1 MRRILATT
9 YAVNPYKGS
18 ENGMGWNF
26 LLQIASHQEVIAI
39 TRRNNREDIER
50 YMQEFPD
57 ERYERMTFLYFDL
70 PYWMRF
76 WKKGGRGAMLYY
88 YLWQLYLP
96 FWVLTQKV
104 SYDIVHNVNFH
115 NDWTPTLL
123 WILGKPL
130 VWGPVGHHSK
140 IPKAFIKPIYGMK
153 AYVKDRAT
161 WALKKVFWN
170 LDPFLRA
177 GSIMSKKVLVM
188 NSDVQKRLSINASK
202 VVRLPSVATE
212 DNCGNFISKKGS
224 TFHLISVGRFVP
236 LKGFDVT
243 IRAFAHF
250 YHQLTTVQKEK
261 TSLTLVGSGPELP
274 LLEKIIKNCK
284 VEGRVK
290 IIQWIP
296 RNELMDIYRKA
307 DAFLFPSHEGAGM
320 VVAEAM
326 SFGLPVFCL
335 DNTGPGEF
343 INTNCGVM
351 VSPKRGYDSVV
362 KGLGNAMLRVFQNP
376 VLKKEMAQ
384 AARNRYLDFFT
395 WDSRAQVL
403 KEIYNQVSYEK
414 ESVLFS
420 PAK

>member
-140 IPKAFIKPIYGMK
+140 IPKAF
-153 AYVKDRAT
+153 A
-161 WALKKVFWN
+161 
-170 LDPFLRA
+170 
-177 GSIMSKKVLVM
+177 
-188 NSDVQKRLSINASK
+188 
-202 VVRLPSVATE
+202 
-212 DNCGNFISKKGS
+212 
-224 TFHLISVGRFVP
+224 
-236 LKGFDVT
+236 
-243 IRAFAHF
+243 
-250 YHQLTTVQKEK
+250 LTT
-261 TSLTLVGSGPELP
+261 
-274 LLEKIIKNCK
+274 C
-284 VEGRVK
+284 
-290 IIQWIP
+290 
-296 RNELMDIYRKA
+296 
-307 DAFLFPSHEGAGM
+307 
-320 VVAEAM
+320 
-326 SFGLPVFCL
+326 
-335 DNTGPGEF
+335 
-343 INTNCGVM
+343 
-351 VSPKRGYDSVV
+351 
-362 KGLGNAMLRVFQNP
+362 
-376 VLKKEMAQ
+376 
-384 AARNRYLDFFT
+384 
-395 WDSRAQVL
+395 
-403 KEIYNQVSYEK
+403 
-414 ESVLFS
+414 
-420 PAK
+420 